1 MVDMIQFMLPPFVA
15 CMVLVGLFAYLGIH
29 VIAREVIFVDLSLA
43 QMAALGS
50 TSTVLFGIDHESS
63 IAYVFSL
70 VFTTMGAFIFS
81 ISRTTRTKRRVP
93 QEAIIGIVFVVASAA
108 SILIAERSAHGHEL
122 VEEILVGGLLW
133 IDWTG
138 VMRLL
143 VVYLAVGIF
152 HWFLRRRFLLIS
164 LREDLAESRGW
175 HIRWWDFLFYASF
188 GVAITLAVPIAGVL
202 LVFTFLV
209 VPAVIAFLF
218 TRKPALLVTISWSAA
233 AIACAAG
240 LVLSYQLDLPTGP
253 IIVCVFGMV
262 LLGAGL
268 MSRAVPPPTQEDT
281 AVWETRLEAQMDRQK
296 G

>member
-1 MVDMIQFMLPPFVA
+1 MLPPFVA
-15 CMVLVGLFAYLGIH
+15 CMVLVGLFSYLGIH

-50 TSTVLFGIDHESS
+50 TSTVLFGLSHESP

-70 VFTTMGAFIFS
+70 AFTTIGALIFS
-81 ISRTTRTKRRVP
+81 ISRSSRTTRRVP

-133 IDWTG
+133 IDWAG
-138 VMRLL
+138 VLQLLL
-143 VVYLAVGIF
+143 VYLGVGLF
-152 HWFLRRRFLLIS
+152 HWFLRKRFLLIS

-209 VPAVIAFLF
+209 VPAVLAFLF
-218 TRKPALLVTISWSAA
+218 TRKPTLLVTISWSAA

-240 LVLSYQLDLPTGP
+240 LALSYQLDLPTGP
-253 IIVCVFGMV
+253 IIVCVFGVV
-262 LLGAGL
+262 LLGAGFV
-268 MSRAVPPPTQEDT
+268 SRFVPPPRQEDT
-281 AVWETRLEAQMDRQK
+281 AVWERRLEEQVDRQR